1 MTSAAKRSIAFRLGR
16 AFGAVARFCLFDKNT
31 LIRWGK
37 RLVVFGTLAL
47 ILRNSLSAIIGSLL
61 TCGCIGLLRW
71 ALSTGTASLLSG
83 MLKEDAHVRGSDDDS
98 YRAPFYGE
106 HEHPDYNMHFKD

>member
-1 MTSAAKRSIAFRLGR
+1 MTSAAKRSIAFRFGR
-16 AFGAVARFCLFDKNT
+16 AFGAMARFCLFDENT

-37 RLVVFGTLAL
+37 RGVVFGTLAL
-47 ILRNSLSAIIGSLL
+47 ILINSVSAIVGSLL
-61 TCGCIGLLRW
+61 TVGCFGLLFW
-71 ALSTGTASLLSG
+71 TLSAGKSSLLSG
-83 MLKEDAHVRGSDDDS
+83 MLKDDAHVRESDDDS

>member
-1 MTSAAKRSIAFRLGR
+1 MTTAAKHSLAFRFGR
-16 AFGAVARFCLFDKNT
+16 ASGAVARFCLFDKNS

-37 RLVVFGTLAL
+37 RVVVFTTLAL
-47 ILRNSLSAIIGSLL
+47 VLINSLSAIIGALL
-61 TCGCIGLLRW
+61 SIGCIGLLVW
-71 ALSTGTASLLSG
+71 ALSTDNSSLFSG

>member
-1 MTSAAKRSIAFRLGR
+1 MTSAAKRSIAFCLGR
-16 AFGAVARFCLFDKNT
+16 AFGAMARFCFFDKNT

-37 RLVVFGTLAL
+37 RVVVFGTLAL
-47 ILRNSLSAIIGSLL
+47 ILINSVSAIIGSLL
-61 TCGCIGLLRW
+61 TVGCFGLLLW
-71 ALSTGTASLLSG
+71 ALSAGKSNMLSG
-83 MLKEDAHVRGSDDDS
+83 MLKEDALVRGSDDDS

>member
-16 AFGAVARFCLFDKNT
+16 AVGAVARFCLFDEST

-37 RLVVFGTLAL
+37 RVVVFGTLAL
-47 ILRNSLSAIIGSLL
+47 ILANSVSAIIGSLL
-61 TCGCIGLLRW
+61 TVGCFGLLLW
-71 ALSTGTASLLSG
+71 AFSTGKSSLLSG
-83 MLKEDAHVRGSDDDS
+83 MLKEEAHARVSDDDS

>member
-1 MTSAAKRSIAFRLGR
+1 MTSAAKRSIAFRLGP
-16 AFGAVARFCLFDKNT
+16 AFGAMARLCLFHENT

-37 RLVVFGTLAL
+37 RVVVFGTLAL
-47 ILRNSLSAIIGSLL
+47 ILTNSVSAIIGSLL
-61 TCGCIGLLRW
+61 TVGCFGLLLW
-71 ALSTGTASLLSG
+71 AMSAGKPSLLSG
-83 MLKEDAHVRGSDDDS
+83 MLKEAAHVRGSDDDS

>member
-1 MTSAAKRSIAFRLGR
+1 MTAATNHSIAFRLGR
-16 AFGAVARFCLFDKNT
+16 ASGAVVRFCLFDKNS

-37 RLVVFGTLAL
+37 RVVVFTTLAL
-47 ILRNSLSAIIGSLL
+47 ILTNSLSAIISLL
-61 TCGCIGLLRW
+61 LSVGCFGLLVW
-71 ALSTGTASLLSG
+71 ALSTGNSSLLSG
-83 MLKEDAHVRGSDDDS
+83 MLKEDVHARGTDDDS